1 MLQWLETIRK
11 ICIVDSESDYA
22 SLRNE
27 IETIRK
33 DYEISQL
40 SNGLISRG
48 TWVFSIVYDKNWI
61 HTMFVAIH

>member
-11 ICIVDSESDYA
+11 ICIVDSESDYE
-22 SLRNE
+22 SLHNE

-40 SNGLISRG
+40 SALIS
-48 TWVFSIVYDKNWI
+48 
-61 HTMFVAIH
+61 

>member
-1 MLQWLETIRK
+1 MLLWLETIRK

-33 DYEISQL
+33 DYEMSQL
-40 SNGLISRG
+40 SALISWG
-48 TWVFSIVYDKNWI
+48 TRFFSIVYDKNWI
-61 HTMFVAIH
+61 HTIFVAIH